1 MYLAQH
7 SVLLI
12 MPMDCLKKHV
22 KKLKMFN
29 RGWVSGFGKIVL
41 SSCFILNEKDVYNIF
56 ALQVEL
62 GREMVVTGVITQG
75 RYAGGRGEEFAELV
89 TVQVRDLQQHEDTW
103 RTVAEEVAANTD
115 TYSKVEV
122 LLEKVQTTGV
132 RIIPVSKHPRMV
144 CLRIELLGCDI
155 HGESLQQN

>member
-1 MYLAQH
+1 M
-7 SVLLI
+7 
-12 MPMDCLKKHV
+12 
-22 KKLKMFN
+22 
-29 RGWVSGFGKIVL
+29 
-41 SSCFILNEKDVYNIF
+41 
-56 ALQVEL
+56 
-62 GREMVVTGVITQG
+62 
-75 RYAGGRGEEFAELV
+75 EFAEEISV
-89 TVQVRDLQQHEDTW
+89 WVW
-103 RTVAEEVAANTD
+103 REAGQEWEEVVGGAAANRD

>member
-1 MYLAQH
+1 MDGFWEDCF
-7 SVLLI
+7 SFVL
-12 MPMDCLKKHV
+12 
-22 KKLKMFN
+22 F
-29 RGWVSGFGKIVL
+29 
-41 SSCFILNEKDVYNIF
+41 LNEKDIYYTF

-122 LLEKVQTTGV
+122 LLERVQTTGV